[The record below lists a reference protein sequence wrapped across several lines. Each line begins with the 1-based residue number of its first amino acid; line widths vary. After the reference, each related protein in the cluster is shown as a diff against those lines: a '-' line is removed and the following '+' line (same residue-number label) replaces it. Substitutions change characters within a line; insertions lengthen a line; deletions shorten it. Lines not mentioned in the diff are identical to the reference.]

1 LKTKEVQAIAHC
13 NTVIGQML
21 KIFSRHEFESLAR
34 EHHRG
39 RKFRKFDRWSRF
51 VAMTSAQLSGRSSLR
66 DLVSNLS
73 AQSRKLY
80 HLGLK
85 PTNRSTLARVNDKK
99 PHNLYE
105 ALFGK
110 LLWRCKSVSPRHRFR
125 FKNKLYSLDA
135 SVIDLCLSVFPWA
148 TFRKAKGAVKLHVGL
163 DHDGYLPALVSLKE
177 GRRHEMSWARTL
189 ELPRASI
196 VVFDKAFVDYRWFA
210 SLVNKGVFFVT
221 RQKTNACYKV
231 LERREANKSRG
242 ILCDQTIWLTGLK
255 GRECPFPLRRIR
267 YKDAETGK
275 VYVFVTNSFHLSA
288 RTVADIYKE
297 RWQIE
302 TFFKWIKQN
311 LKIKTFLGT
320 SRNAVLTQIWIALCA
335 YLMLA
340 WLKFKHRLGY
350 SLQQMLRLLQLNLFD
365 RRDLMALLRGDNSK
379 PACLE
384 NNQLSLGIS

>member
-1 LKTKEVQAIAHC
+1 
-13 NTVIGQML
+13 ML
-21 KIFSRHEFESLAR
+21 KIFPRHEFESLAR
-34 EHHRG
+34 EHHSG
-39 RKFRKFDRWSRF
+39 RKFRKFDRWSQF
-51 VAMTSAQLSGRSSLR
+51 VAMTSAQLSGRASLR

-73 AQSRKLY
+73 AQSSKLY

-99 PHNLYE
+99 PHTLYE
-105 ALFGK
+105 ALFGR
-110 LLWRCKSVSPRHRFR
+110 LLGRCKSVSPKHRFR

-135 SVIDLCLSVFPWA
+135 SIIDLCLSVFPWA
-148 TFRKAKGAVKLHVGL
+148 TFRKAKGAVKLHLGL
-163 DHDGYLPALVSLKE
+163 DHDGYLPAFVSLKE
-177 GRRHEMSWARTL
+177 GRGHEMSWARTL

-196 VVFDKAFVDYRWFA
+196 AVFDKAFVDYRWFA

-231 LERREANKSRG
+231 TERRKPNKAKG
-242 ILCDQTIWLTGLK
+242 ILCDQTIRLNGIK

-267 YKDAETGK
+267 YKDAETGR
-275 VYVFVTNSFHLSA
+275 VYVFLTNAFHLSA

-302 TFFKWIKQN
+302 IFFKWIKQN

-340 WLKFKHRLGY
+340 WLKFRHRLSY
-350 SLQQMLRLLQLNLFD
+350 SLQQMLRLLQLNLFE
-365 RRDLMALLRGDNSK
+365 RRDLMALLRGEIPKNTS
-379 PACLE
+379 LE
-384 NNQLSLGIS
+384 HNQLSLGIS

>member
-1 LKTKEVQAIAHC
+1 
-13 NTVIGQML
+13 ML

-34 EHHRG
+34 EHHSG
-39 RKFRKFDRWSRF
+39 RKFRKFDRWSQF
-51 VAMTSAQLSGRSSLR
+51 VAMTSAQLSGRASLR

-73 AQSRKLY
+73 AQSSKLY

-85 PTNRSTLARVNDKK
+85 PTNRSTLARINNEK
-99 PHNLYE
+99 PHTLYE

-110 LLWRCKSVSPRHRFR
+110 LLGRCKSVSPRHRFR
-125 FKNKLYSLDA
+125 FNNKLYSLDA
-135 SVIDLCLSVFPWA
+135 SIIDLCLSVFPWA
-148 TFRKAKGAVKLHVGL
+148 TFRKAKGAVKLHIGL
-163 DHDGYLPALVSLKE
+163 DHDGYLPAFVSLKE
-177 GRRHEMSWARTL
+177 GRGHEMSWARTL

-196 VVFDKAFVDYRWFA
+196 VVFDKAFVDYKWFA

-231 LERREANKSRG
+231 TERREANKARG
-242 ILCDQTIWLTGLK
+242 ILCDQTIKLTGLK

-267 YKDAETGK
+267 YKDAETGR

-302 TFFKWIKQN
+302 NFFKWIKQN

-340 WLKFKHRLGY
+340 WLKFKHHLGY
-350 SLQQMLRLLQLNLFD
+350 SLQQMLRLLQLNLFE
-365 RRDLMALLRGDNSK
+365 RRDLMALLRGEIPKTTS
-379 PACLE
+379 LE
-384 NNQLSLGIS
+384 HNQLSLGIS

>member
-1 LKTKEVQAIAHC
+1 MV
-13 NTVIGQML
+13 
-21 KIFSRHEFESLAR
+21 KILSRHEFESLAR
-34 EHHRG
+34 EHHSG
-39 RKFRKFDRWSRF
+39 RKFRKFDRWSQF

-73 AQSRKLY
+73 AQSSKLY

-85 PTNRSTLARVNDKK
+85 PTNRSTLARVNNEK
-99 PHNLYE
+99 PHTLYE

-110 LLWRCKSVSPRHRFR
+110 LLGRCKSVSPKHRFR

-135 SVIDLCLSVFPWA
+135 SIIDLCLSVFPWA
-148 TFRKAKGAVKLHVGL
+148 TFRKAKGAVKLHLGL
-163 DHDGYLPALVSLKE
+163 DHNGYLPAFVSLKE
-177 GRRHEMSWARTL
+177 GARHEMSWARTL
-189 ELPRASI
+189 ELPRTSI
-196 VVFDKAFVDYRWFA
+196 AVFDKAFVDYRWFA

-231 LERREANKSRG
+231 TERRKPNKARG
-242 ILCDQTIWLTGLK
+242 ILCDQTIRLNGIK

-267 YKDAETGK
+267 YKDADTGR
-275 VYVFVTNSFHLSA
+275 VYVFLTNAFHLSA

-302 TFFKWIKQN
+302 IFFKWIKQN

-340 WLKFKHRLGY
+340 WLKFRHRLRY
-350 SLQQMLRLLQLNLFD
+350 SLQQMLRLLQLNLFE
-365 RRDLMALLRGDNSK
+365 RRDLMALLRGEIPKTTS
-379 PACLE
+379 LE
-384 NNQLSLGIS
+384 HNQLSLGIS